1 MHTLLLIT
9 TLLASHGESRAQ
21 RAAHL
26 MSDDERA
33 TLASFDT
40 RTAALPFDNGLQAL
54 RTSSIALLS
63 IGAVPVVGVAV
74 VAICVSFVTG
84 FAAGLSGVSWGGMF
98 VDWMGSVLKW
108 VPGAIWV
115 VMGVALVAGAAM
127 LVASIVADQPR
138 QKELKAIRVER
149 RDFIRS
155 IERRGEAPAQVPMTT
170 LLTF

>member
-9 TLLASHGESRAQ
+9 ALLASHGESRTQ

-26 MSDDERA
+26 MTADERA

-63 IGAVPVVGVAV
+63 IGAVPVIGVAV
-74 VAICVSFVTG
+74 VALGASFITG

-98 VDWMGSVLKW
+98 VDVMGSILKW

-115 VMGVALVAGAAM
+115 VTGVALVAGAAM
-127 LVASIVADQPR
+127 LIASIVADQPR
-138 QKELKAIRVER
+138 QKALKAIRVER

-155 IERRGEAPAQVPMTT
+155 IERRGEAPTQVPMTT